1 MKKYIEIIMFS
12 LCWVVVV
19 IIAVGGIITMTASA
33 STPVKDTNINS
44 DVQRLYSATDAVLN
58 VIYEHNTDYFLDVL
72 METDEWQEY
81 CNIAN
86 ELIADKYYEK

>member
-1 MKKYIEIIMFS
+1 MKDLIDSILFVC
-12 LCWVVVV
+12 CWIVVA
-19 IIAVGGIITMTASA
+19 IIAITGIIAMTANA
-33 STPVKDTNINS
+33 STPVKDTNIA

-81 CNIAN
+81 YDIAN
-86 ELIADKYYEK
+86 ELITDKYYGK